1 MKDIMNEEKHHNAKM
16 YEWGHTTNWL
26 QANKQK
32 ILKRLEDKKNIKY
45 YFGNKDNVVN
55 NLNQFFL
62 NDEEEWVKFAKE
74 IEDKNLL
81 EIGGSCWGV
90 SGFWTFVEE
99 RYHIDPL
106 LGLICSYID
115 KNFNENWYSDVK
127 KYNQNAEDFIPELE
141 GKINGC
147 IYMRNCLNHTMNPW
161 KILDNISKYASKG
174 CTLLLWGEITHRNGG
189 DVGHA
194 DVCQDP
200 DEIEN
205 FLKEKGFKIIR
216 NVVHGG
222 PAGVV
227 PLWGKDYGC
236 VAIKE

>member
-1 MKDIMNEEKHHNAKM
+1 MKDIMNEQKHKKALE
-16 YEWGHTTNWL
+16 YEWRETLSWERTSRER
-26 QANKQK
+26 
-32 ILKRLEDKKNIKY
+32 IKRIISEREQEKY
-45 YFGNKDNVVN
+45 YSGDTQGLTT

-62 NDEEEWVKFAKE
+62 NDEKTWIEFAKS
-74 IEDKNLL
+74 IENKNFL
-81 EIGGSCWGV
+81 EIGGSYLGA
-90 SGFWTFVEE
+90 SGLWNFIDK

-106 LGLICSYID
+106 LEKIYNHID
-115 KNFNENWYSDVK
+115 ETYDTNWYDDVEL
-127 KYNQNAEDFIPELE
+127 YSEPAEEIIQELV
-141 GKINGC
+141 GKIDGC
-147 IYMRNCLNHTMNPW
+147 IYMRNCLNHTKNPW
-161 KILDNISKYASKG
+161 KILDSISKYATKG

-189 DVGHA
+189 DVGHS
-194 DVCQDP
+194 DVCQEP
-200 DEIEN
+200 EEIEN